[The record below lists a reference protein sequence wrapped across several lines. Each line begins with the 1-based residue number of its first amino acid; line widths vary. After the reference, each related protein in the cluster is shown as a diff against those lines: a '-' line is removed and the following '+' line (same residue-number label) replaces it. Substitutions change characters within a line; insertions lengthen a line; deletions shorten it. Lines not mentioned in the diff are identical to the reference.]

1 MRPITGPMC
10 VPKDRRR
17 LFLKGNAETW
27 KAVKGFCDGSCK
39 DNGKKWVWSGDGVD
53 IRRWATI
60 SRIAVHLKVGTA
72 MAAELMGACVLTG
85 ILDLIFHKCLCA
97 ECQPMY
103 EACVR
108 RRTI

>member
-1 MRPITGPMC
+1 M
-10 VPKDRRR
+10 
-17 LFLKGNAETW
+17 
-27 KAVKGFCDGSCK
+27 AVARTMEK
-39 DNGKKWVWSGDGVD
+39 SGCGVVIKGVD